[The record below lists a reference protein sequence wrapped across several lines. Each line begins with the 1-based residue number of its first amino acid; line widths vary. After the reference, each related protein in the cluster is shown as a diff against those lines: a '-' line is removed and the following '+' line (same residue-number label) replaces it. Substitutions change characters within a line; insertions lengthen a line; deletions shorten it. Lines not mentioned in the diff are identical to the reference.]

1 VKLIF
6 IPFSVAGGLL
16 AGVLGRKLFERVW
29 SFADD
34 QEPPDAEHR
43 DVNFGKLMAALA
55 LEGAIFRLVKG
66 AFDHGTRQGFE
77 RLTGEWPG
85 EIAPEPK

>member
-43 DVNFGKLMAALA
+43 DVNFGKLMASNA
-55 LEGAIFRLVKG
+55 
-66 AFDHGTRQGFE
+66 
-77 RLTGEWPG
+77 
-85 EIAPEPK
+85 